1 MEIKNLAQTDLESI
15 VECFLNAF
23 SEYFIQLPAETSYW
37 AGRFHLARVDYS
49 LSFGVFDDEKLV
61 AFIMNGI
68 DLHEGKLTA
77 FNTGTGVI
85 SEYRN
90 QQLVDKMYDFG
101 LPFFKERGIEKCVLE
116 VVQKN
121 DRAIRVYER
130 IGFEKTRDY
139 WCFRGEIKSE
149 NPGVEAREISFEAM
163 RKFSNPN
170 SHFYSWDNQDH
181 AIELSRE
188 DCRFYEVFDEKA
200 EKIGF
205 FIFNPRLSFLAQI
218 EIFDTN
224 KPENWQKL
232 FAGARQV
239 GGTVKINN
247 VDARRRDLISA
258 IIAAGLDNHIN
269 QYEME
274 MNI

>member
-1 MEIKNLAQTDLESI
+1 MEIKNLAQTDLDSI
-15 VECFLNAF
+15 VACFLNAF
-23 SEYFIQLPAETSYW
+23 SEYFIQLPTETSYW
-37 AGRFHLARVDYS
+37 AGRFQLARVDYS
-49 LSFGVFDDEKLV
+49 LSFGVFENEKLV

-68 DLHEGKLTA
+68 DRHDGKLTA

-90 QQLVDKMYDFG
+90 RQLVDKMYAFA

-139 WCFRGEIKSE
+139 WGFRGEIKSE
-149 NPGVEAREISFEAM
+149 SPGVEARGISFEAT
-163 RKFSNPN
+163 KNFSNPN
-170 SHFYSWDNQDH
+170 SYFYSWDNQDR

-205 FIFNPRLSFLAQI
+205 FIFNPRLSFLAQF

-247 VDARRRDLISA
+247 VDARRQDLISA
-258 IIAAGLDNHIN
+258 IIAAGLENHIN

-274 MNI
+274 MSI